1 MILNQIIFSKKAQSR
16 GFQEDKHSE
25 KPLRS
30 VLKALSWRVVGT
42 LDTLLVSYIL
52 LGEIGL
58 ATSIASIDFD
68 HKISVVFLS
77 RKNMEYNKMGKI
89 MSLHLEQINQEIKR

>member
-1 MILNQIIFSKKAQSR
+1 MFELILCMILDQIIFSKKAQSR
-16 GFQEDKHSE
+16 DFEEVKHSE

-42 LDTLLVSYIL
+42 LDTLLVSYIF

-58 ATSIASIDFD
+58 ATSIASIDFITKLVLYFF
-68 HKISVVFLS
+68 HERIWNTIKW
-77 RKNMEYNKMGKI
+77 GK
-89 MSLHLEQINQEIKR
+89 

>member
-1 MILNQIIFSKKAQSR
+1 MFELIFFMILDQIIFSKKAQSR
-16 GFQEDKHSE
+16 GFEDIKHSE

-42 LDTLLVSYIL
+42 LDTLLVSYIF

-58 ATSIASIDFD
+58 ATSIASIDFITKLVLYFF
-68 HKISVVFLS
+68 HERIWNTIKW
-77 RKNMEYNKMGKI
+77 GK
-89 MSLHLEQINQEIKR
+89 

>member
-16 GFQEDKHSE
+16 GFEEDKNSE

-30 VLKALSWRVVGT
+30 VLKALSWRVLGT

-52 LGEIGL
+52 IGEIAL
-58 ATSIASIDFD
+58 ATSIASVDFITKLVLYFF
-68 HKISVVFLS
+68 HERIWNKI
-77 RKNMEYNKMGKI
+77 NWGK
-89 MSLHLEQINQEIKR
+89 